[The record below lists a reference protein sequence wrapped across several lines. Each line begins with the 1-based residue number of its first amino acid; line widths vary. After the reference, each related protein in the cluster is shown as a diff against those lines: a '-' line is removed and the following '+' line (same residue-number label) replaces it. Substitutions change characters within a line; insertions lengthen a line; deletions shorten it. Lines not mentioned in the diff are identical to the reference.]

1 MTTTTTSDI
10 WLIAGGEV
18 RQTRLDPA
26 ELGLAPA
33 SRQDLVGGDVEVNA
47 AIARRVLAGETGPVR
62 DRLAELGCELAQ
74 GFYFSVPRPAEE
86 LDLGVEAPR

>member
-1 MTTTTTSDI
+1 MH
-10 WLIAGGEV
+10 V
-18 RQTRLDPA
+18 VA
-26 ELGLAPA
+26 EG
-33 SRQDLVGGDVEVNA
+33 V
-47 AIARRVLAGETGPVR
+47 ETGPVR